1 MKKII
6 SSVIVGFLI
15 IGGLGAV
22 AFDNSNAKMKVIEE
36 RIYISRPVIKDLG
49 EYISIDLEESASFIL
64 EPGKPLLP
72 VITKVFTFPLGAN
85 VVDVDVVCGYEEYI
99 LSKKVQP
106 APLSRIITNEYAQGF
121 TQVDP
126 DETIYESSAFYP
138 LESYTVSRDAGLK
151 DGKHV
156 LFLTVKVAPRYSPS
170 VDLLFVPQEIEITVE
185 YKEPELSLFTADEY
199 DMVIIAPDK
208 FSSALQPLIDHK
220 NNYGVR
226 TFLKT
231 TEEIYNV
238 YEGRDQAEQIKY
250 FIKNAIETFGISY
263 VLLLGNIDV
272 VPTRLANL
280 HIETFF
286 TDVATDHYYADIYDS
301 NGNFSSWDS
310 NDNNKFGEGTFSLTE
325 DIIEY
330 IDYIDLYP
338 DIGIGRA
345 PCYDNGEVKSYIN
358 KIISYETTTHGQD
371 WFKRIILMGGDTAPD
386 NRSFYEGEWITEQ
399 IAQEM
404 QNYGFKPIKLWASLD
419 TFNPRM
425 INREIN
431 SGAGFLGYS
440 GHGAANFIATCPP
453 NVGLTTLLYFKPYL
467 LGLHNHDKLPIIF
480 MDGCLTGC
488 IDKTFPLLNIS
499 LNKRT
504 SGLAW
509 SFVKKAMGG
518 AIAAISATRVAYIS
532 AIEDEVVAG
541 SPILNINFFKSYE
554 SGVTV
559 SQMLTN
565 AQTNYLNYM
574 KDYWKDG
581 LTIEEYILLGD
592 PSLKVGGYE

>member
-6 SSVIVGFLI
+6 SSVIIGFLI

-22 AFDNSNAKMKVIEE
+22 AFDNSDHITKIKEI
-36 RIYISRPVIKDLG
+36 IHISQSIIKDSDK
-49 EYISIDLEESASFIL
+49 YVNIDFEDSGSFIC

-85 VVDVDVVCGYEEYI
+85 VVDVDVVCEYEEYI

-126 DETIYESSAFYP
+126 DETIYGSSAFYP

-151 DGKHV
+151 DGNHV

-226 TFLKT
+226 TFLKA

-263 VLLLGNIDV
+263 VLLVGNIDL

-280 HIETFF
+280 QL
-286 TDVATDHYYADIYDS
+286 
-301 NGNFSSWDS
+301 
-310 NDNNKFGEGTFSLTE
+310 KLSLQMYLQ
-325 DIIEY
+325 II
-330 IDYIDLYP
+330 IML
-338 DIGIGRA
+338 
-345 PCYDNGEVKSYIN
+345 
-358 KIISYETTTHGQD
+358 
-371 WFKRIILMGGDTAPD
+371 
-386 NRSFYEGEWITEQ
+386 
-399 IAQEM
+399 
-404 QNYGFKPIKLWASLD
+404 
-419 TFNPRM
+419 
-425 INREIN
+425 
-431 SGAGFLGYS
+431 
-440 GHGAANFIATCPP
+440 
-453 NVGLTTLLYFKPYL
+453 
-467 LGLHNHDKLPIIF
+467 IF
-480 MDGCLTGC
+480 M
-488 IDKTFPLLNIS
+488 IVMEI
-499 LNKRT
+499 
-504 SGLAW
+504 LAVGIQTIITN
-509 SFVKKAMGG
+509 SVK
-518 AIAAISATRVAYIS
+518 V
-532 AIEDEVVAG
+532 
-541 SPILNINFFKSYE
+541 LF
-554 SGVTV
+554 
-559 SQMLTN
+559 L
-565 AQTNYLNYM
+565 
-574 KDYWKDG
+574 
-581 LTIEEYILLGD
+581 
-592 PSLKVGGYE
+592 

>member
-1 MKKII
+1 MEKIVPTI
-6 SSVIVGFLI
+6 IAGFLLISGFGVIAFENNDPIREIKEIMCISQPI
-15 IGGLGAV
+15 IKDSDEY
-22 AFDNSNAKMKVIEE
+22 FRIDIEE
-36 RIYISRPVIKDLG
+36 SDSYIC
-49 EYISIDLEESASFIL
+49 Y
-64 EPGKPLLP
+64 PGKPLLP
-72 VITKVFTFPLGAN
+72 TVTRIFAFPLGTKI
-85 VVDVDVVCGYEEYI
+85 VDVDVRCEYGEYV
-99 LSKKVQP
+99 LSKKIQP
-106 APLSRIITNEYAQGF
+106 APTPKIISKEVSKELNE
-121 TQVDP
+121 VVP
-126 DETIYESSAFYP
+126 DETIYASLDLYP
-138 LESYTVSRDAGLK
+138 SEPYILSKGAGLK
-151 DGKHV
+151 DGNHV
-156 LFLTVKVAPRYSPS
+156 LFLNVKIALQYSPLLNL
-170 VDLLFVPQEIEITVE
+170 LLFPQEIEITVE
-185 YKEPELSLFTADEY
+185 YRLPEEPLFTADEY
-199 DMVIIAPDK
+199 DMAIIAPSK
-208 FSSALQPLIDHK
+208 FSSALQPLIEHK
-220 NNYGVR
+220 NNVGVR

-231 TEEIYNV
+231 TEEIYDV

-263 VLLLGNIDV
+263 VFLVGNIDLV
-272 VPTRLANL
+272 TTRLANL

-310 NDNNKFGEGTFSLTE
+310 NDNNKFGEGIFSLTD

-419 TFNPRM
+419 NFNPRI

-431 SGAGFLGYS
+431 SGAGFLSYS

-559 SQMLTN
+559 SQMLTS